1 LPRTE
6 VRRLKMSV
14 EEGFKLVVSAG
25 AVTPEL
31 AQRLGAKDV

>member
-1 LPRTE
+1 
-6 VRRLKMSV
+6 MSV

-31 AQRLGAKDV
+31 AKQLGARDV